1 MNTTTVGNKK
11 NTMVVQVL
19 MTLLLL
25 PFPYSAKLKC
35 YNKNLL
41 NLHCVLFW
49 VINFLQSQSTQL
61 SRFFVL
67 YSFSLIR
74 IPFFFFRIFC
84 IFFVHLFYINML
96 LHFLLILHYPLL
108 VFKKTLFL
116 SFFCLPCLKNEMLKF
131 LLITGVDLYVSF
143 YNLFSLS
150 DYVYFICLFHSFQK
164 ILN

>member
-25 PFPYSAKLKC
+25 PFPYSPKLKC

-84 IFFVHLFYINML
+84 ILFVHLFYINML

-108 VFKKTLFL
+108 VF
-116 SFFCLPCLKNEMLKF
+116 FF
-131 LLITGVDLYVSF
+131 
-143 YNLFSLS
+143 LFSRKHCS
-150 DYVYFICLFHSFQK
+150 FILLLTMPKKRNAEVSSNHRSGP
-164 ILN
+164 LR

>member
-1 MNTTTVGNKK
+1 
-11 NTMVVQVL
+11 MVVQVL

-74 IPFFFFRIFC
+74 ISFFFFRIFC
-84 IFFVHLFYINML
+84 ILFVHLFYINML
-96 LHFLLILHYPLL
+96 LHFLLILT
-108 VFKKTLFL
+108 TLFWFSSSCFQENIVL

-150 DYVYFICLFHSFQK
+150 DYVYFIYFKKF
-164 ILN
+164 